1 MIDWR
6 RFVTG
11 FFERTPMETA
21 LPIITAL
28 AALGGIMAT
37 ATWINRRYNFTV
49 TPPPPPPSTPEE
61 IQWER
66 ERATLRLCLRHP
78 YC

>member
-1 MIDWR
+1 
-6 RFVTG
+6 
-11 FFERTPMETA
+11 META